1 MRNIFIKKTILIFLS
16 VITFFSCKT
25 AEKTPEKQ
33 PNIVWIVSEDNS
45 KHYLKLFDE
54 NGIETPNIASL
65 TNQGVMFT
73 RAFSNAPVCSVARST
88 IISGTYAPRTG
99 VQFHRKS
106 ELAPLPDGLHM
117 FPAYLKQAGY
127 YTTNNSKEDYNFVKS
142 DTVWDDSSKKA
153 SYRNRSENQPFFH
166 VFNIGTSHESRI
178 HFTKEDMDAA
188 LAKGELDSFNIQP
201 NHPQTELFQY
211 TNVHYRNKI
220 QEMDQ
225 EVGAVIKELKEDG
238 LLEDTFIFYY
248 GDHGGVLPGSKG
260 YLYETGLHV
269 PMIVRVPENY
279 KHLTHLKPGSTTE
292 NFVSFI
298 DLAPTVLKLAN
309 VSIPEQIDGK
319 PFLTPEETKQDH
331 TTFGY
336 ADRFDEKYD
345 LVRSVRKG
353 KYKYIRNF
361 QPFNFDG
368 LMNNYR
374 YKQLAYKEWET
385 LYNEGKLNDVQS
397 TFFKSKAP
405 EMLFDVENDPYE
417 TKNLAND
424 AAHKNT
430 LLDLRSSLNTWIEGM
445 PDLSFYPEHYIIDNA
460 LKNPVKWGQ
469 EHKKDIKKYITTAN
483 LMLQDFSSIKE
494 KVKVSLASKDPWE
507 RYWALIVC
515 SSFGKEA
522 NALKTTIKNIAKTDP
537 QALNKVRAAEF
548 LGLTKNDNPEQIC
561 LEALYSTNNPVEAL
575 LILNSITLLSSKDFG
590 YSIQIDT
597 SKLKPTV
604 LKDAQVL
611 RRIEYLIP

>member
-1 MRNIFIKKTILIFLS
+1 MKNIFAKRILLFFLS
-16 VITFFSCKT
+16 IATFFSCKT
-25 AEKTPEKQ
+25 VEKTPEKQ

-65 TNQGVMFT
+65 SEQGIMFT

-153 SYRNRSENQPFFH
+153 SYRNRNENQPFFH

-178 HFTKEDMDAA
+178 HFTKEEMDAA
-188 LAKGELDSFNIQP
+188 LAKEKKESFIQP

-220 QEMDQ
+220 QEMDK
-225 EVGAVIKELKEDG
+225 EVGAVIKELEEDG

-279 KHLTHLKPGSTTE
+279 KHLTYLEVGSTTE

-319 PFLTPEETKQDH
+319 PFLTPEKTEQDN

-374 YKQLAYKEWET
+374 YKQLAYKEWGT
-385 LYNEGKLNDVQS
+385 LYNEGKLNDIQS
-397 TFFKSKAP
+397 SFFKSKAP

-417 TKNLAND
+417 TINLAND
-424 AAHKNT
+424 PKQKENLKSLRNT
-430 LLDLRSSLNTWIEGM
+430 LNEWIKGM
-445 PDLSFYPEHYIIDNA
+445 PDLSFYPEHYIVKNA
-460 LKNPVKWGQ
+460 LKNPLKWGQ
-469 EHKKDIKKYITTAN
+469 EHKQDIKKYIATAN
-483 LMLQDFSSIKE
+483 LMLQDFGSVKDKIK
-494 KVKVSLASKDPWE
+494 KSLISNDPWE

-515 SSFGKEA
+515 SSFAQKA
-522 NALKTTIKNIAKTDP
+522 SVFNTIINDIARKDSE
-537 QALNKVRAAEF
+537 ALNKVRAAEF
-548 LGLTKNDNPEQIC
+548 LGLTKLDNPEEVC
-561 LEALYSTNNPVEAL
+561 LDALYNTEYPLEAL
-575 LILNSITLLSSKDFG
+575 LILNSITLLNSKDIG
-590 YSIQIDT
+590 YSINIDT
-597 SKLKPTV
+597 TKVKSSV
-604 LKDAQVL
+604 IKDTQVL
-611 RRIEYLIP
+611 RRIKFLLP

>member
-1 MRNIFIKKTILIFLS
+1 MKNIFAKRIFLFFLS
-16 VITFFSCKT
+16 IATFFSCKT
-25 AEKTPEKQ
+25 VEKTPEKQ

-65 TNQGVMFT
+65 SEQGIMFT

-153 SYRNRSENQPFFH
+153 SYRNRNENQPFFH

-178 HFTKEDMDAA
+178 HFTKEEMDAD
-188 LAKGELDSFNIQP
+188 LAKEKKESFIQP

-211 TNVHYRNKI
+211 TNVHYQNKI
-220 QEMDQ
+220 QEMDK
-225 EVGAVIKELKEDG
+225 EVGAVIKELEEDG

-269 PMIVRVPENY
+269 PMVVRIPENF
-279 KHLTHLKPGSTTE
+279 KHLTHLKAGTSTE
-292 NFVSFI
+292 QFVSFI

-309 VSIPEQIDGK
+309 VTIPKQIDGK
-319 PFLTPEETKQDH
+319 PFLTKEETNNNV
-331 TTFGY
+331 TYGY

-353 KYKYIRNF
+353 KYKYLRNF

-385 LYNEGKLNDVQS
+385 LYNDGKLNDIQS
-397 TFFKSKAP
+397 SFFKSKAP

-417 TKNLAND
+417 TINLAND
-424 AAHKNT
+424 PKQKENLKSLRNT
-430 LLDLRSSLNTWIEGM
+430 LNEWIKGM
-445 PDLSFYPEHYIIDNA
+445 PDLSFYPEHYYLENG
-460 LKNPVKWGQ
+460 LNNPVKWGL
-469 EHKKDIKKYITTAN
+469 EHKEDIRKYITTAN
-483 LMLQDFSSIKE
+483 LMLQDFKSSEEQLKA
-494 KVKVSLASKDPWE
+494 KLRSNDPWE

-515 SSFGKEA
+515 STYGTKA
-522 NALKTTIKNIAKTDP
+522 NSLKTLIKTIAKEDSEG
-537 QALNKVRAAEF
+537 LNKVRAAEF
-548 LGLTKNDNPEQIC
+548 LAFTKAENPEQVC
-561 LEALYSTNNPVEAL
+561 LEALYTTTDPVEAL
-575 LILNSITLLSSKDFG
+575 LILNSITLLSSLDIG
-590 YSIQIDT
+590 YPIHIDNT
-597 SKLKPTV
+597 KLNENV
-604 LKDAQVL
+604 LNNPQVS
-611 RRIEYLIP
+611 RRIEYLVP